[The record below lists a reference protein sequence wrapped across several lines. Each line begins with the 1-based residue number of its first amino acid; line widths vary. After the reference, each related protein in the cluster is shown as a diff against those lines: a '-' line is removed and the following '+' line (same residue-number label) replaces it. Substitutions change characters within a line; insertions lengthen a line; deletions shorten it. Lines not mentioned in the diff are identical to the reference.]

1 MLPHENKLHGVGDKQ
16 YGVPFIQGE
25 STGSTLRTWLK
36 QACLSVFRKAALY
49 TARIH
54 DHRHSAAVSAW
65 SMNVDPIVVSYG
77 LGHASFEI
85 TKRIYAQTVPLL
97 SSEFSDVLGNVLSP
111 EEGLPRVNDG
121 GGINVQ

>member
-1 MLPHENKLHGVGDKQ
+1 
-16 YGVPFIQGE
+16 
-25 STGSTLRTWLK
+25 
-36 QACLSVFRKAALY
+36 
-49 TARIH
+49 
-54 DHRHSAAVSAW
+54 
-65 SMNVDPIVVSYG
+65 MNVDPIVVSYG